1 MILRLILAL
10 SLLSLP
16 ALGDERPRVQ
26 LFYIE
31 PELEMRLSV
40 ALQRGGLPLPLVR
53 VGVARVQ
60 DRAYAQLHFQA
71 LNAPREVVQRQAAT
85 LCRRAFAHDPELV
98 QVDLVGVDR
107 LELKK
112 PFGRPGV
119 LFSAAVRRDRFLA
132 LPLTWSP
139 GQLVNSV
146 GAVYYSPDCTVGI
159 GPRERLE
166 NAIHLAWQR
175 SRPRLAPG
183 RKAPSSPRKT
193 APR

>member
-1 MILRLILAL
+1 MILRLLLGL
-10 SLLSLP
+10 SLLIVP
-16 ALGDERPRVQ
+16 ALGDERQRVQ

-31 PELEMRLSV
+31 PELEIRLSV
-40 ALQRGGLPLPLVR
+40 ALQRGGLPLPLLR

-60 DRAYAQLHFQA
+60 NRAYAQLHFQA
-71 LNAPREVVQRQAAT
+71 LNASREMVQRQAAT

-98 QVDLVGVDR
+98 QIDLVGVDR
-107 LELKK
+107 LEFKK

-132 LPLTWSP
+132 LPRTWSP

-146 GAVYYSPDCTVGI
+146 GAAYYSPDCTVGI

-166 NAIHLAWQR
+166 NAVYLAWQR
-175 SRPRLAPG
+175 SRPRATPG
-183 RKAPSSPRKT
+183 RKASSSPRKT